1 MSNVQRTYPA
11 NFKAQVA
18 LAAMKGDKTLEELA
32 VEFAVHPDQISLW
45 KQQLLNNISLVFN
58 KDDDNLEIEAKTDS
72 NRHAKIG
79 QLTAENDF
87 LTKVLGR

>member
-1 MSNVQRTYPA
+1 MHKERRKYSA
-11 NFKAQVA
+11 DFKAEVA
-18 LAAMKGDKTLEELA
+18 LAAMKGDKTIAEIA
-32 VEFAVHPDQISLW
+32 MEFAVHPDQISLW
-45 KQQLLNNISLVFN
+45 KQLLVNNICRVFD
-58 KDDDNLEIEAKTDS
+58 KDEDNVESGAKTDN